1 MPSGY
6 NFFVNMISPEIPLID
21 LHHHLDGSVRL
32 QTILDL
38 GRQHNLPLPA
48 DNLDS
53 LRPFVQITDPQPGV
67 MAFIEKFEWVVGVL
81 VDQHA
86 CQRIA
91 YENILDAKSDGIHY
105 IELRF
110 SPMFMAQPHQ
120 LDPAAVTEA
129 IIDGVRQGIEE
140 TGIRANLI
148 GILSRHY
155 GPDLARQELE
165 SLLSHRNDLVAL
177 DLAGDEANFPGE
189 LFVDHFKLAREQ
201 GWQITIHAGEGAGA
215 ESIWQAIDGL
225 GAQRIG
231 HATRLLEDPSLV
243 EELRK
248 RNIGL
253 EANITSNVQTSTV
266 PSFEAHPL
274 RQMLELGLLA
284 TINTDDPGISNIDLP
299 HEYNVAAPAAGL
311 SKKQIHQA
319 QSNAFEIAF
328 LSAHDKELMLSAV
341 QTSTQETQ

>member
-1 MPSGY
+1 M
-6 NFFVNMISPEIPLID
+6 NMISPDLPLID

-48 DNLDS
+48 NSLEG
-53 LRPFVQITDPQPGV
+53 LRPYVQVVRPQPGV
-67 MAFIEKFEWVVGVL
+67 MAFIAKFEWMVGVL
-81 VDQHA
+81 VDQDA
-86 CQRIA
+86 CRRIA
-91 YENILDAKSDGIHY
+91 YENVVDAKSEGIHY

-110 SPMFMAQPHQ
+110 SPSFMAQPHQ

-129 IIDGVRQGIEE
+129 IIEGVRQGVAE
-140 TGIRANLI
+140 TGIQVNLI

-155 GPDLARQELE
+155 GPEMAMQELN
-165 SLLSHRNDLVAL
+165 SLLSHRDDLMAL

-189 LFVDHFKLAREQ
+189 LFVEHFKLAREK
-201 GWQITIHAGEGAGA
+201 GWQITVHAGEGAGA

-231 HATRLLEDPSLV
+231 HASRLLEDPSLV
-243 EELRK
+243 KELRK
-248 RNIGL
+248 RNIGI

-274 RQMLELGLLA
+274 RKMLEAGLLA

-299 HEYNVAAPAAGL
+299 NEYNVAAPAAGL
-311 SKKQIHQA
+311 SEKKIHQA
-319 QSNAFEIAF
+319 QANALEIAF
-328 LSAHDKELMLSAV
+328 LSTHDKETLQNSLLAISP
-341 QTSTQETQ
+341 ETQ